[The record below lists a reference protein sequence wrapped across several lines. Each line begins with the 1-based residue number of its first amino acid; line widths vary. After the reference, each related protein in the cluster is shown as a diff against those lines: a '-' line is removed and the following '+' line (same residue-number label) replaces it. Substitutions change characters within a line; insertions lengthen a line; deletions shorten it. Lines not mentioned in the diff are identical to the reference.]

1 MSMSYDHLTEAALSL
16 PQHERADLV
25 LRLQQS
31 LDGTNKTFDLASVI
45 DDVRRITQELFPG
58 TCEFTEECDPE
69 YPEDRYVVVD
79 VEASGSPKELV
90 DRSCEWH
97 KRIDEIAPNSFGHLR
112 LSIVPR

>member
-31 LDGTNKTFDLASVI
+31 LDGSDEAFDLASVI
-45 DDVRRITQELFPG
+45 DDVRRITQEIFPG
-58 TCEFTEECDPE
+58 KCEFTDEYDPE
-69 YPEDRYVVVD
+69 YPEDRYIVVN
-79 VEASGSPKELV
+79 VEASGEPKEIV

-97 KRIDEIAPNSFGHLR
+97 KRIEEFAPNSFGHLR